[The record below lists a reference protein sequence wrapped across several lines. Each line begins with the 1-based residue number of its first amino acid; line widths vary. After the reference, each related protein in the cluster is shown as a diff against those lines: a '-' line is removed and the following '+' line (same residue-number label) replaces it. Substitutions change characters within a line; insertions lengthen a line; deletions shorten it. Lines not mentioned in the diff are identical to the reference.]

1 METNYAEHTTG
12 VGYNITEV
20 DRDMCNEPN
29 ITTDS
34 QKKEY
39 EQQDDEISIENETPQ
54 DIHLTINVMNTI
66 HEMNARQLN
75 VDPDTGE
82 AEEEE
87 INTLA
92 HRYIL

>member
-39 EQQDDEISIENETPQ
+39 EQ
-54 DIHLTINVMNTI
+54 
-66 HEMNARQLN
+66 
-75 VDPDTGE
+75 
-82 AEEEE
+82 
-87 INTLA
+87 
-92 HRYIL
+92 